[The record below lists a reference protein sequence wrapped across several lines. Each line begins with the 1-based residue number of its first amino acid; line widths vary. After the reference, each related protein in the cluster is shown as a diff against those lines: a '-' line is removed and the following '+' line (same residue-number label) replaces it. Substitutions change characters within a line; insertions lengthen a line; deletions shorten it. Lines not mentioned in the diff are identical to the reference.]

1 MTAAHDLAGRLARSR
16 QTLVTSTGALP
27 WDQLG
32 PTEQDESAHEA
43 QRYLGAA
50 AAAGTAVAA
59 VAADSISVPPRVT
72 AAIRDTAVQAI
83 ARDTYASHLQA
94 RAELG
99 RQARR
104 LPILSED
111 EAQAIAE
118 LLDELAVRIYDRLGL

>member
-1 MTAAHDLAGRLARSR
+1 MTAAHDLAGRLSRSR
-16 QTLVTSTGALP
+16 QTLATSTGALP
-27 WDQLG
+27 WDELG

-43 QRYLGAA
+43 QRYLD
-50 AAAGTAVAA
+50 AAAGIAVAA

-72 AAIRDTAVQAI
+72 AAIRDTSGQTI

>member
-1 MTAAHDLAGRLARSR
+1 MTAAHDLAGRLARCR
-16 QTLVTSTGALP
+16 QTLATSTGALP
-27 WDQLG
+27 RDELG
-32 PTEQDESAHEA
+32 PTERDESAHEA
-43 QRYLGAA
+43 QRYLD
-50 AAAGTAVAA
+50 AAAGIAVAA

-72 AAIRDTAVQAI
+72 AAIRDTSGQTI

-94 RAELG
+94 RADLG